1 MKTSSMMTSAIPSA
15 PVGKAWE
22 EVSAS
27 FDRFC
32 LAAGIETLGAM
43 MEADAE
49 VACGPRHSRSEDR
62 RGHRWGRTAGKLGFH
77 AGKVAVERRRV
88 RGLNGQGLPPAGGEP
103 AGEQRW
109 LGRWRM

>member
-1 MKTSSMMTSAIPSA
+1 MKTSSMMTSAMPSA
-15 PVGKAWE
+15 PVGQAWE

-49 VACGPRHSRSEDR
+49 EACGPRHSRSEDR
-62 RGHRWGRTAGKLGFH
+62 HGHRWGRRYGKRAISQSNAG
-77 AGKVAVERRRV
+77 V
-88 RGLNGQGLPPAGGEP
+88 RARCATSVVMLL
-103 AGEQRW
+103 QRDRH
-109 LGRWRM
+109 LGRGADRRAPV

>member
-1 MKTSSMMTSAIPSA
+1 MPSA

-62 RGHRWGRTAGKLGFH
+62 RGHRWGRTQARSVSTL
-77 AGKVAVERRRV
+77 V
-88 RGLNGQGLPPAGGEP
+88 RS
-103 AGEQRW
+103 
-109 LGRWRM
+109 

>member
-1 MKTSSMMTSAIPSA
+1 MKTSTMMTTAIPSA

-32 LAAGIETLGAM
+32 LAAGIETLGAI

-49 VACGPRHSRSEDR
+49 VACG
-62 RGHRWGRTAGKLGFH
+62 RGIRAATTGAVIAGGRTAGKIGFH
-77 AGKVAVERRRV
+77 AGKIAIEQPRI
-88 RGLNGQGLPPAGGEP
+88 RGLDRKEPPLASW
-103 AGEQRW
+103 EQAVDE
-109 LGRWRM
+109 